1 LTARLRGRA
10 ANPDRKLT
18 AVPEKSVLTPQNV
31 GISVLGGIAAAAIG
45 AVVVRGGLGGLVFAH
60 LAPLPL
66 LIVALGFGVV
76 HGATAA
82 LTATIILSL
91 ALHPVIGMGYALLI
105 AAPAWLAAYVASG
118 APRNGRDFIT
128 RHVTS
133 SACLAAAGVLA
144 GVVILWLIVATISFG
159 SLEEALNPIRARA
172 FIILDAML
180 RDKDLP
186 KGANPTEL
194 SGVVARSV
202 PAFLAGYAVL
212 IHICNLWLGAF
223 IARASGLLTRPWPDI
238 AMDYRLP
245 RSVAGLL
252 LSGVVLSFF
261 GATTGAIGF
270 VLVSSLGML
279 LMLQGLAVVH
289 IFVRG
294 SKSSALVLSILYFML
309 GFLGWPILPLAVLG
323 CADTVFNYRDRKTA
337 AAAGQPQKTAESD

>member
-1 LTARLRGRA
+1 M
-10 ANPDRKLT
+10 
-18 AVPEKSVLTPQNV
+18 PEKSVLTPQNV

-133 SACLAAAGVLA
+133 SACLSAAGVLA

-186 KGANPTEL
+186 EGRQSDGAFRRRRP
-194 SGVVARSV
+194 
-202 PAFLAGYAVL
+202 
-212 IHICNLWLGAF
+212 LGAGVSRRLRRPYPYLP
-223 IARASGLLTRPWPDI
+223 ISGSAP
-238 AMDYRLP
+238 
-245 RSVAGLL
+245 
-252 LSGVVLSFF
+252 
-261 GATTGAIGF
+261 
-270 VLVSSLGML
+270 SSPGPP
-279 LMLQGLAVVH
+279 A
-289 IFVRG
+289 
-294 SKSSALVLSILYFML
+294 
-309 GFLGWPILPLAVLG
+309 
-323 CADTVFNYRDRKTA
+323 C
-337 AAAGQPQKTAESD
+337 

>member
-1 LTARLRGRA
+1 MTAPLRGRA
-10 ANPDRKLT
+10 ANPDRKLF
-18 AVPEKSVLTPQNV
+18 AVPEKSVFTPQNV

-45 AVVVRGGLGGLVFAH
+45 AVVVRGGMGGLLFAH

-82 LTATIILSL
+82 LTATLILSL
-91 ALHPVIGMGYALLI
+91 ALHPVIGMGYGLLI
-105 AAPAWLAAYVASG
+105 AGPAWLAAYVASG
-118 APRNGRDFIT
+118 APRNGRDIIT
-128 RHVTS
+128 RNVAS
-133 SACLAAAGVLA
+133 SACLAAGGALA

-180 RDKDLP
+180 REKELP
-186 KGANPTEL
+186 KSFNPTEL

-202 PAFLAGYAVL
+202 PAFLASYALL
-212 IHICNLWLGAF
+212 IHVANLWLGGS
-223 IARASGLLTRPWPDI
+223 IARASGLLTKPWPDI

-245 RSVAGLL
+245 RSVAGLF
-252 LSGVVLSFF
+252 LSGLVLSLF
-261 GATTGAIGF
+261 GATSGAIGF
-270 VLVSSLGML
+270 VLVATMGML
-279 LMLQGLAVVH
+279 LMFQGLAIVH
-289 IFVRG
+289 VFVRG

-323 CADTVFNYRDRKTA
+323 AADTVFNYRDRKSA
-337 AAAGQPQKTAESD
+337 AAPDQPQKTAESD